1 MGEREDEEEK
11 RGKRNGKKRGLQYGK
26 VRGNKKREIEGREM
40 EGREIDI
47 EVIVCG
53 VEGRSLSLGE
63 RLKEGGMERRV

>member
-1 MGEREDEEEK
+1 MGEEW
-11 RGKRNGKKRGLQYGK
+11 
-26 VRGNKKREIEGREM
+26 VRGRTKKREIEGREM